1 MLTELSSPRGLP
13 NASTICPWL
22 RVSESAK
29 AGKGSPSRSILI
41 TARSVCRSLPINPAF
56 TEWLPTFEAAA
67 LRRTCQ
73 PARALDHVSVGHDVT
88 IGGNQYSRP
97 RVSLLKDH
105 RFSTAFYRI
114 RGIALSKRLRLT
126 QRTWAYSSLVL
137 VWNWRGQTNRSGGSY
152 ASNLTFPVA
161 WPTQVKTNPRALDSG
176 SSPCSAVM

>member
-97 RVSLLKDH
+97 RVSLLKGPPFLH
-105 RFSTAFYRI
+105 RVLPHTRNCAKQE
-114 RGIALSKRLRLT
+114 IAINTK
-126 QRTWAYSSLVL
+126 
-137 VWNWRGQTNRSGGSY
+137 
-152 ASNLTFPVA
+152 NLGV
-161 WPTQVKTNPRALDSG
+161 
-176 SSPCSAVM
+176 